1 MSLQSQS
8 QPGIPDATARV
19 ARAAFKKGN
28 LYLRIRDS
36 LGTIFTDDQFKQ
48 LFSNRGQPAE
58 APWRL
63 ALVTIFQFLENLT
76 DRHKRTCTRKPQMP
90 SGADSIRSHLCE
102 LEICPCPG
110 VGRCWL

>member
-1 MSLQSQS
+1 
-8 QPGIPDATARV
+8 V

-63 ALVTIFQFLENLT
+63 ALVTIFQFLENLH
-76 DRHKRTCTRKPQMP
+76 RQAQ
-90 SGADSIRSHLCE
+90 ADLYAQAADAVRSRLDSFT
-102 LEICPCPG
+102 P
-110 VGRCWL
+110 V